1 MLTWQFLSQSETVI
15 LRRQYD
21 FILTS
26 QRNGKIPQD
35 CDKFEYI
42 CQLVG
47 PALQRQNTRMRDAI
61 PVRKRVGASL
71 WRLTK
76 ILTRFGDISPSL
88 NNICNHQITRCQ
100 GIGFEFLGDMFI
112 INSLGDRLAT
122 NNSQVFDNF
131 SILLLHGTKWKH
143 WIDGMFSEIL

>member
-1 MLTWQFLSQSETVI
+1 
-15 LRRQYD
+15 
-21 FILTS
+21 
-26 QRNGKIPQD
+26 
-35 CDKFEYI
+35 
-42 CQLVG
+42 
-47 PALQRQNTRMRDAI
+47 MRDAI

-131 SILLLHGTKWKH
+131 SILLLHGTK
-143 WIDGMFSEIL
+143 